1 MSKPKNPVTINT
13 IISLADTPEQYV
25 ALLTKSTLH
34 SKIDK
39 SVSKTLYQLAGDF
52 LMEQRVYG
60 SAYFVI
66 DPNLP
71 ANENQKEIQA
81 RLRNLQHILCNRAV
95 AIFYL
100 NMQNNYDFG
109 AFSDIEKN
117 LYDISKRDY
126 WFILQNQSGN
136 LFFQHFKHQIFP
148 LL

>member
-1 MSKPKNPVTINT
+1 MSKTKNPVTINT
-13 IISLADTPEQYV
+13 IIGLADAPEQYV
-25 ALLTKSTLH
+25 SLLTDSTLH

-52 LMEQRVYG
+52 LLEQKVYG

-66 DPNLP
+66 DPNLS

-81 RLRNLQHILCNRAV
+81 RLRDLQHILTNRAV

-126 WFILQNQSGN
+126 WFILQEPEWKTCS
-136 LFFQHFKHQIFP
+136 FIHSI
-148 LL
+148 